1 SGVFS
6 TADEDVP
13 AKSPFQRAQESI
25 EKKFNEASQRAQE
38 RALKKLAPAPGWK
51 PFGTPAKRRLDG
63 KDWLIEKTGKEFHW
77 PKMNYLGPGTQLQK
91 RLRRGDQGVNRL
103 DGLAKIHD
111 IDYSKVKN
119 LQDKWKADDKMIRA
133 ISKLP
138 GKKTMQERIVK
149 KIMQTKRKL
158 KL

>member
-1 SGVFS
+1 MGHRRK
-6 TADEDVP
+6 EDWM
-13 AKSPFQRAQESI
+13 AKTGKRKVRRKRPQKKRKRGQRGA
-25 EKKFNEASQRAQE
+25 
-38 RALKKLAPAPGWK
+38 ALDIQK
-51 PFGTPAKRRLDG
+51 
-63 KDWLIEKTGKEFHW
+63 LIEKTGKEFHW
-77 PKMNYLGPGTQLQK
+77 PKMNYLGPGTRLK
-91 RLRRGDQGVNRL
+91 ERLRRGDRGVNRL
-103 DGLAKIHD
+103 DELAKIHD
-111 IDYSKVKN
+111 IDYSKAKN